1 MDSASSTN
9 RPDNLS
15 TKRKPDSLNFFRG
28 FLKEPRQVGS
38 IIPSS
43 PILERKLSTFAQ
55 VPTARRIIELGP
67 GTGGTTRA
75 LLRHMTSDASLMSI
89 ESNRMFIDGLEKI
102 DDPRLIVQHGD
113 ALRVREFL
121 DKVEWKSADL
131 VISGIPFSTMDRE
144 TGRRLIADI
153 HSLLS
158 PNGAFVAYQI
168 RDRVCN
174 LAKDS
179 FGRPDKCTVWRNI
192 PPLRIFRWEK
202 SKSPAGKSNGR
213 ER

>member
-1 MDSASSTN
+1 MDPASSSPRTEN
-9 RPDNLS
+9 TS
-15 TKRKPDSLNFFRG
+15 AKRSPDSFSFFRG

-43 PILERKLSTFAQ
+43 PILERRLSTFAR
-55 VPTARRIIELGP
+55 VPSARRIVELGP

-75 LLRHMTSDASLMSI
+75 LLRHMTEDAALMSI
-89 ESNRMFIDGLEKI
+89 EANPLFIDRLQQI
-102 DDPRLIVQHGD
+102 DDPRLAVQHGD
-113 ALRVREFL
+113 ALQVREL
-121 DKVEWKSADL
+121 LNQAEWNNADL
-131 VISGIPFSTMDRE
+131 VISGIPFSTMDQE
-144 TGRRLIADI
+144 TGRKLIADI

-174 LAKDS
+174 LAKGS

-202 SKSPAGKSNGR
+202 TAPVKHR

>member
-1 MDSASSTN
+1 MKPAFSSS
-9 RPDNLS
+9 RPDNIP
-15 TKRKPDSLNFFRG
+15 TKRAPDSFSFFRG

-43 PILERKLSTFAQ
+43 PILERRLSSFAQ
-55 VPTARRIIELGP
+55 VPSARRIIELGP

-75 LLRHMTSDASLMSI
+75 LLRHMTEDASLMSI
-89 ESNRMFIDGLEKI
+89 EANPLFIDRLKQI
-102 DDPRLIVQHGD
+102 DDPRLLVRHGD
-113 ALRVREFL
+113 ALQVRELL
-121 DKVEWKSADL
+121 DQAGWKSADL
-131 VISGIPFSTMDRE
+131 VISGIPFSTMKQD

-153 HSLLS
+153 HALLS
-158 PNGAFVAYQI
+158 PTGAFVAYQI

-174 LAKDS
+174 LAKGS

-202 SKSPAGKSNGR
+202 AKAPAEPVVGR

>member
-1 MDSASSTN
+1 MKPASSSP
-9 RPDNLS
+9 RPQKARE
-15 TKRKPDSLNFFRG
+15 KRSPDSFSFFRG

-43 PILERKLSTFAQ
+43 PILERRLSTFAQ
-55 VPTARRIIELGP
+55 VPAARRIVELGP

-75 LLRHMTSDASLMSI
+75 LLRQMTDEASLMSI
-89 ESNRMFIDGLEKI
+89 EANPMFIDRLKQI
-102 DDPRLIVQHGD
+102 NDPRLLVRHGD
-113 ALRVREFL
+113 ALQVREL
-121 DKVEWKSADL
+121 LERAEWKSADL
-131 VISGIPFSTMDRE
+131 VISGIPFSTMDRD

-174 LAKDS
+174 LAKGS

-202 SKSPAGKSNGR
+202 AKAPTEPVVGR